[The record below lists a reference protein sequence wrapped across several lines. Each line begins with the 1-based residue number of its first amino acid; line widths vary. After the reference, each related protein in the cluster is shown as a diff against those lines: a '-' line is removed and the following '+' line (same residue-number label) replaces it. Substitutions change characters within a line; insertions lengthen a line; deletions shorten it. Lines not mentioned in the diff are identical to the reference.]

1 MRARSASAHLVEL
14 VATGLALGRVSIRQL
29 HTSQQHCRVPQ
40 KMRGLLLLAL
50 VLAAALAIPVDPVM
64 SYVDEERM
72 NVGPQTNMAE
82 QVRGCSAGGSPHFMV
97 PGLASESVPASE
109 ELMPA
114 GQTIE
119 RLPSLER
126 REPMPRAASPCAPRT
141 ACRPTPRRPP
151 TRRAPSGARRGARS
165 ARAADLFTMGPRRP
179 RGRI

>member
-1 MRARSASAHLVEL
+1 
-14 VATGLALGRVSIRQL
+14 
-29 HTSQQHCRVPQ
+29 
-40 KMRGLLLLAL
+40 MRGLLLALCLAT
-50 VLAAALAIPVDPVM
+50 ALAIPVDPVM

-82 QVRGCSAGGSPHFMV
+82 QVRRLQRGRPLSHFMV

-126 REPMPRAASPCAPRT
+126 RDPMPAGTEPPVRTAHRMPADAAAAADEARAERRAA
-141 ACRPTPRRPP
+141 
-151 TRRAPSGARRGARS
+151 RS
-165 ARAADLFTMGPRRP
+165 THTRAADLFTMGPRRP

>member
-1 MRARSASAHLVEL
+1 MR
-14 VATGLALGRVSIRQL
+14 
-29 HTSQQHCRVPQ
+29 
-40 KMRGLLLLAL
+40 LLLLAL
-50 VLAAALAIPVDPVM
+50 CIATALAIPVDPVM

-82 QVRGCSAGGSPHFMV
+82 QVRRLQRGRPLSHFMV

-126 REPMPRAASPCAPRT
+126 RDPMPRGT
-141 ACRPTPRRPP
+141 EPP
-151 TRRAPSGARRGARS
+151 FNPVLAR
-165 ARAADLFTMGPRRP
+165 
-179 RGRI
+179 